1 MTANRISPDP
11 DISCQNLVDLTG
23 DEDPTDEDGDIG
35 VSVSLGDE
43 IFSRGK
49 KSWESDIGG
58 GTIIMENL
66 IIMKNSIIKGNNIIT
81 ENSIIMENHKLKA
94 WDKVNPDKRVCSL
107 CEGQE
112 DSHEHLFFECSF
124 SKQIWQQ
131 VKCYAGLS
139 GSDFS
144 IDNIIQD
151 IIPFAMKRSSKS
163 ICAKL
168 VVAAASFFIWQ
179 ERNNRLFRSEKR
191 SVDNVVACI
200 FNTVRLKLVS
210 FTWKK
215 GLF

>member
-1 MTANRISPDP
+1 MRMTISITFFFCFPP
-11 DISCQNLVDLTG
+11 LDLAG
-23 DEDPTDEDGDIG
+23 LDND
-35 VSVSLGDE
+35 
-43 IFSRGK
+43 
-49 KSWESDIGG
+49 
-58 GTIIMENL
+58 
-66 IIMKNSIIKGNNIIT
+66 
-81 ENSIIMENHKLKA
+81 KLKA

-215 GLF
+215 SRAVLDIMKLWKIESIRLQD